1 MLEKFKDISKAKL
14 TRGSIRNKL
23 IAIILIS
30 IVAQLSAFGLFS
42 HKAAFDVLSDKLA
55 TTTQQTISETE
66 KYVDQFL
73 AVFEA
78 QLGSLAANSSIQ
90 NYDPAAG
97 DEALI
102 SILESNP
109 NIMNTYFGEANK
121 QMHMFP
127 AQELP
132 EGYDPTEREWYKAA
146 LANPEKAVW
155 TKPYDDATTGK
166 KVVTIAKVV
175 KNDAGETMGVAGI
188 DIDIS
193 VLSDVIT
200 GTHIGRDGYV
210 ILADAEGST
219 IAHKDAAFIGKQS
232 LAEVGVWDKIKAGS
246 TGFIEYKYNGQ
257 DKFMTFA
264 TNEKTGWKLV
274 AAMEEAELLADTD
287 IIKKS
292 TMTSVAVG
300 SIIAV
305 VIALYIARMI
315 AVPLSRGVSHIR
327 TIAEG
332 DFTDEMEDAY
342 INRGDEFGELAK
354 AVGMLQ
360 MNLRELLHNV
370 RLSAR
375 TVSESASAL
384 SDISSQSAE
393 AADSVARTIEEIS
406 RSAESQATDTQ
417 RGSKNVE
424 DIAVIIDKVSSESNS
439 IKSASET
446 ANELTRK
453 GFEIV
458 NMLEKKSAENKI
470 STEEV
475 NDIVA
480 EVAKNAEGIGIIVE
494 TITAISSQTNL
505 LALNANIEAA
515 RAGEHGKGF
524 AVVAEEV
531 RKLAEESARSA
542 DKIKEIIEVIQSKTA
557 LAVEAMD
564 KAYSVVEEQSDA
576 VEQTNS
582 IFRKISQSID
592 QLGQNAN
599 EIKMDSGEMI
609 VAKDEIVLVV
619 NNIAS
624 AAEESSAATEEV
636 SAATEEQLA
645 SMQQLS
651 SQSSNLENLSEELL
665 RAVEKFKID

>member
-1 MLEKFKDISKAKL
+1 MEKVKDISKAKL
-14 TRGSIRNKL
+14 IKGSIRNKL

-30 IVAQLSAFGLFS
+30 IVAQLSVFGIFS
-42 HKAAFDVLSDKLA
+42 YKAAFSLLNDKLA
-55 TTTQQTISETE
+55 MTTQQTISETE

-73 AVFEA
+73 GVFEA
-78 QLGSLAANSSIQ
+78 EINSLEVNSSIQ
-90 NYDPAAG
+90 SYNPAAG

-102 SILESNP
+102 SVLESNP

-121 QMHMFP
+121 QIHMFP
-127 AQELP
+127 LQDLP
-132 EGYDPTEREWYKAA
+132 EGYDPTERGWYKDAM
-146 LANPEKAVW
+146 ANPERSVW
-155 TKPYDDATTGK
+155 TAPYDDATTGK
-166 KVVTIAKVV
+166 KIVTLAKAV
-175 KNDAGETMGVAGI
+175 KNDTGEIVGVLGI

-193 VLSDVIT
+193 VLSDVISST
-200 GTHIGRDGYV
+200 NIGRDGYI
-210 ILADAEGST
+210 ILSDADG
-219 IAHKDAAFIGKQS
+219 IAMVHKNEK
-232 LAEVGVWDKIKAGS
+232 LVGTPLLEELGLWEKIESGN
-246 TGFIEYKYNGQ
+246 TGFLEYKYNEE
-257 DKFMTFA
+257 DKFMSFA
-264 TNEKTGWKLV
+264 TNERTGWKLA

-287 IIKKS
+287 ILKKS
-292 TMTSVAVG
+292 TMASVAIG
-300 SIIAV
+300 TIIAII
-305 VIALYIARMI
+305 IALYIARMI
-315 AVPLSRGVSHIR
+315 AVPLNKGVSYIK

-332 DFTDEMEDAY
+332 DFTDKVEDSY
-342 INRGDEFGELAK
+342 ISRGDEFGELAK

-360 MNLRELLHNV
+360 LNLRELLHNV

-375 TVSESASAL
+375 TVSESASTL
-384 SDISSQSAE
+384 SDISNQSAE

-406 RSAESQATDTQ
+406 RGAESQATDTQ

-424 DIAVIIDKVSSESNS
+424 EIAIIIDKVSSESNS
-439 IKSASET
+439 IKSASES
-446 ANELTRK
+446 ANELTKK

-458 NMLEKKSAENKI
+458 SQLEQKSAESKN

-475 NDIVA
+475 NDIVT

-531 RKLAEESARSA
+531 RKLAEESSNSA
-542 DKIKEIIEVIQSKTA
+542 EKIKEIIEVIQSKTA
-557 LAVEAMD
+557 LAVGAMD
-564 KAYSVVEEQSDA
+564 KAYAVVEEQSEA

-582 IFRKISQSID
+582 IFKEISESID
-592 QLGQNAN
+592 LLGQNAN
-599 EIKMDSGEMI
+599 KIKKDSGEMI
-609 VAKDEIVLVV
+609 AAKDGIVVVV

-651 SQSSNLENLSEELL
+651 SHSSDLEKLSGELL